1 MFFNYF
7 SLLPKTSYTKYSLI
21 IIPGRR
27 PKRKTVL
34 HNVVAELRAEGL
46 LQAQVPPRRI
56 SAGTWGPSMESNEM
70 KDRKERAGLD
80 SPERAPVTDD
90 GPGDAPDERVVGS
103 PWWEGGSRPE
113 AEAEKEPDTY
123 RGAEYIYRGV
133 RYGEP
138 KSQPPEEPDDDD
150 PVDMSVLAVMSEDQP
165 AVPPPEGQEPGEP
178 GGESS
183 WWEGGSRPEEKPDA
197 GVESSWWEGGSRP
210 EETAGEEPD
219 AGVGEVAPDA
229 PYLYSET
236 AYGEPVP
243 EAESQPPEELNDHDE
258 PADMSVPAALSE
270 DQPAVP
276 PAEGGKPRAPVVEA
290 PWWPQEAAEEEPD
303 AGVGEAAPG
312 APRTYSG
319 AAYTYRGVS
328 YGESVPGPESRPPE
342 EPDDDDPVD
351 LSVLAVMSEDQP
363 TVPPAEGEEPRAPVV
378 EAPWWPQATAEE
390 ETDAGVG
397 EVAPGEPYLYSG
409 TVYGESIP
417 EPESQPPEKPD
428 VDDEPTDLSVPAVMS
443 EDRPA
448 VPPAERGEEHV
459 GEDSTGDRGEA
470 DRRPSAWPAGIPA
483 ATEALPEGPPGELI
497 RSIVAEVCPDE
508 LLLVGTA
515 QAPLPEWAPAAVTA
529 ARNDLDRRLAERKP
543 VDASEHLRLAIVE
556 NVMGLHDEADTH
568 LKEALPRSDRFGP
581 VLNALAVT
589 SLARGKV
596 APAIVYCKEALRE
609 TGGDDSVRAAA
620 SSNLGDLYRLQG
632 NTEQA
637 AEAYETAIQCLG
649 PQGESRRLSRLHLRL
664 GRLYRH
670 LGQTD
675 KARQHLSDSVRLFK
689 GSGDEVGHVQSL
701 AELGS
706 ALTESGL
713 HDLALRN
720 VEDAVRICLRTGD
733 KPGAALVQAELGV
746 IYMAQDQLT
755 RALAYLESAVS
766 LHRELGNRGGEA
778 ATLSNMG
785 KIHDSRGDVDEARRF
800 YQAALEINRE
810 LGHEVGEA
818 KRLPHLESGDQEGA
832 RAKLLKAEEIFSRAG
847 SAEQQEDARR
857 MTESTGGGIVK

>member
-1 MFFNYF
+1 
-7 SLLPKTSYTKYSLI
+7 
-21 IIPGRR
+21 
-27 PKRKTVL
+27 
-34 HNVVAELRAEGL
+34 
-46 LQAQVPPRRI
+46 
-56 SAGTWGPSMESNEM
+56 
-70 KDRKERAGLD
+70 
-80 SPERAPVTDD
+80 
-90 GPGDAPDERVVGS
+90 
-103 PWWEGGSRPE
+103 
-113 AEAEKEPDTY
+113 
-123 RGAEYIYRGV
+123 
-133 RYGEP
+133 
-138 KSQPPEEPDDDD
+138 
-150 PVDMSVLAVMSEDQP
+150 
-165 AVPPPEGQEPGEP
+165 
-178 GGESS
+178 
-183 WWEGGSRPEEKPDA
+183 
-197 GVESSWWEGGSRP
+197 
-210 EETAGEEPD
+210 
-219 AGVGEVAPDA
+219 
-229 PYLYSET
+229 
-236 AYGEPVP
+236 
-243 EAESQPPEELNDHDE
+243 
-258 PADMSVPAALSE
+258 
-270 DQPAVP
+270 
-276 PAEGGKPRAPVVEA
+276 
-290 PWWPQEAAEEEPD
+290 
-303 AGVGEAAPG
+303 
-312 APRTYSG
+312 
-319 AAYTYRGVS
+319 
-328 YGESVPGPESRPPE
+328 
-342 EPDDDDPVD
+342 
-351 LSVLAVMSEDQP
+351 
-363 TVPPAEGEEPRAPVV
+363 
-378 EAPWWPQATAEE
+378 
-390 ETDAGVG
+390 
-397 EVAPGEPYLYSG
+397 
-409 TVYGESIP
+409 
-417 EPESQPPEKPD
+417 
-428 VDDEPTDLSVPAVMS
+428 MS

-470 DRRPSAWPAGIPA
+470 DRQPSAWPAGIPA

-497 RSIVAEVCPDE
+497 RSIVAEICPDE

-529 ARNDLDRRLAERKP
+529 ARIDLDRRLAERKP

-589 SLARGKV
+589 SLARGKI

-637 AEAYETAIQCLG
+637 AEAYETAIKCLG

-689 GSGDEVGHVQSL
+689 DSGDEAGHVQSL

-720 VEDAVRICLRTGD
+720 VEEAVRICLRTGD

-800 YQAALEINRE
+800 YEAALEINRE

>member
-1 MFFNYF
+1 
-7 SLLPKTSYTKYSLI
+7 
-21 IIPGRR
+21 
-27 PKRKTVL
+27 
-34 HNVVAELRAEGL
+34 
-46 LQAQVPPRRI
+46 
-56 SAGTWGPSMESNEM
+56 M
-70 KDRKERAGLD
+70 KDRKERAA
-80 SPERAPVTDD
+80 APVTDD
-90 GPGDAPDERVVGS
+90 GPGDAPDDRVLGS

-113 AEAEKEPDTY
+113 EEAEKEADTY
-123 RGAEYIYRGV
+123 RGATYIYRGV

-150 PVDMSVLAVMSEDQP
+150 PVDLSVLAVMSEDQP
-165 AVPPPEGQEPGEP
+165 AVPPAEGQEPGEP
-178 GGESS
+178 
-183 WWEGGSRPEEKPDA
+183 

-210 EETAGEEPD
+210 EEETDAGVESSWWEGASRPEEEPD

-243 EAESQPPEELNDHDE
+243 EAESQPPEELNDDDE

-276 PAEGGKPRAPVVEA
+276 PAEGGEPREPVVEA
-290 PWWPQEAAEEEPD
+290 PWWEGGSRPEETAEEEPD

-312 APRTYSG
+312 APHRYSG
-319 AAYTYRGVS
+319 AGYAHRGVR
-328 YGESVPGPESRPPE
+328 YGETVPEPQPPE
-342 EPDDDDPVD
+342 KPDVNDDPVD
-351 LSVLAVMSEDQP
+351 MSVPAALSEDQP
-363 TVPPAEGEEPRAPVV
+363 AVPPAEGKEPREPIV
-378 EAPWWPQATAEE
+378 EAPWWPREAAEE
-390 ETDAGVG
+390 EPDAGVG
-397 EVAPGEPYLYSG
+397 EVATGEPYLYGG
-409 TVYGESIP
+409 TVYGESFP

-459 GEDSTGDRGEA
+459 GEDPTGDRGEA
-470 DRRPSAWPAGIPA
+470 DRQPSAWPAGIPA
-483 ATEALPEGPPGELI
+483 ATEALPEGPPRELI

-508 LLLVGTA
+508 LLLVGA
-515 QAPLPEWAPAAVTA
+515 AKAPLPEWAPAAVTA
-529 ARNDLDRRLAERKP
+529 ARIDLDRRLAERKP
-543 VDASEHLRLAIVE
+543 VDAGEHLRLAIVE

-589 SLARGKV
+589 SLARGKI

-637 AEAYETAIQCLG
+637 AEAYETAIKCLG

-675 KARQHLSDSVRLFK
+675 AARQHLSDSVRLFK
-689 GSGDEVGHVQSL
+689 DSGDEAGHVQSL
-701 AELGS
+701 AELGA

-713 HDLALRN
+713 HDPALRHF
-720 VEDAVRICLRTGD
+720 EEAVRICLRTGD
-733 KPGAALVQAELGV
+733 KPGAALVQDEMGV
-746 IYMAQDQLT
+746 AYMAQDQLT

-766 LHRELGNRGGEA
+766 LHRELGNGGAEA

-800 YQAALEINRE
+800 YEAALEINRE
-810 LGHEVGEA
+810 LGHEVSEA
-818 KRLPHLESGDQEGA
+818 ERLPQLESGDQEGA

>member
-1 MFFNYF
+1 M
-7 SLLPKTSYTKYSLI
+7 SGA
-21 IIPGRR
+21 PG
-27 PKRKTVL
+27 
-34 HNVVAELRAEGL
+34 
-46 LQAQVPPRRI
+46 
-56 SAGTWGPSMESNEM
+56 
-70 KDRKERAGLD
+70 
-80 SPERAPVTDD
+80 PV
-90 GPGDAPDERVVGS
+90 DAPDERVLGS

-113 AEAEKEPDTY
+113 EEAEEEPDTY

-150 PVDMSVLAVMSEDQP
+150 PVNMSVLAVMSEDQP
-165 AVPPPEGQEPGEP
+165 AVPPAEGQEPGEP
-178 GGESS
+178 
-183 WWEGGSRPEEKPDA
+183 

-210 EETAGEEPD
+210 EETA
-219 AGVGEVAPDA
+219 
-229 PYLYSET
+229 
-236 AYGEPVP
+236 
-243 EAESQPPEELNDHDE
+243 
-258 PADMSVPAALSE
+258 
-270 DQPAVP
+270 
-276 PAEGGKPRAPVVEA
+276 
-290 PWWPQEAAEEEPD
+290 EEETD

-319 AAYTYRGVS
+319 AAYTYSGVR
-328 YGESVPGPESRPPE
+328 YGESVPEPESQPPE

-351 LSVLAVMSEDQP
+351 MSVLAVMSEDQP
-363 TVPPAEGEEPRAPVV
+363 AVPPAEGQEPGEPGVESSWWEGGSRPEETAEEETDAGVGEVAPGEPYLYSGTVYGESIPESQPPEEPDDDPVDMSVPAVMSEDQPAVPPAEGEEPRAPVV
-378 EAPWWPQATAEE
+378 EAPWWPQEAAKE

-417 EPESQPPEKPD
+417 EPESQPPEEPD

-459 GEDSTGDRGEA
+459 GEDSTDDRGEA
-470 DRRPSAWPAGIPA
+470 DRQPSAWAAGIPT
-483 ATEALPEGPPGELI
+483 ATEALPEGPPRELI

-508 LLLVGTA
+508 LLLVGAA
-515 QAPLPEWAPAAVTA
+515 QAPLPEWSPAAVTA
-529 ARNDLDRRLAERKP
+529 ARSDLDRRLAERKP

-589 SLARGKV
+589 SLARGKI

-637 AEAYETAIQCLG
+637 AEAYETAIKCLG

-664 GRLYRH
+664 GRLYRN

-675 KARQHLSDSVRLFK
+675 KARQHLSDSVRLSK
-689 GSGDEVGHVQSL
+689 DSGDEAGHVQSL

-713 HDLALRN
+713 HDPALRHF
-720 VEDAVRICLRTGD
+720 EEAVRICLRTGD
-733 KPGAALVQAELGV
+733 KPGAALVQDEMGV
-746 IYMAQDQLT
+746 AYMAQDQLT
-755 RALAYLESAVS
+755 RALAYFESAVS
-766 LHRELGNRGGEA
+766 LHRELGNRGAEA
-778 ATLSNMG
+778 ATLSHMG
-785 KIHDSRGDVDEARRF
+785 KILDSRGDVDEARRF
-800 YQAALEINRE
+800 YEAALEINRE

-818 KRLPHLESGDQEGA
+818 KRLPQLESGDQEGA

-857 MTESTGGGIVK
+857 MTEKHGPGTEDLR